1 MTGKNSFEGD
11 DRSILSLCVSASL
24 CLCVNLFTFHIFFRC
39 EPSDRDMQL
48 ETKLLEKSAPPTTKS
63 KKRRQKGCLAVVA
76 LLVVLALSPILW
88 RNLVKVY
95 YNGRIYPPETV
106 PAKPVAI
113 VFGAAVYGNDRLSAI
128 LRDRMDTAIDLYL
141 AGQVNKIIVSGDN
154 SSIYYDEPGT
164 MMAYAIEH
172 GVAAEDV
179 QPDYAGLRTYDTCYR
194 ARDIFGVQEAVLVT
208 QAFHL
213 PRALLTCR
221 GLGLDA
227 VGVAADRRPL
237 RYGRWYE
244 IRETAAMLVAV
255 WDVVRRQPPPV
266 MDEPIPVELN

>member
-1 MTGKNSFEGD
+1 ME
-11 DRSILSLCVSASL
+11 
-24 CLCVNLFTFHIFFRC
+24 
-39 EPSDRDMQL
+39 L
-48 ETKLLEKSAPPTTKS
+48 ETDLLEKAAAPTTKS
-63 KKRRQKGCLAVVA
+63 NKRWQKGCLVVVVLISIVA
-76 LLVVLALSPILW
+76 LTPLLW
-88 RNLVKVY
+88 RNLVKLY
-95 YNGRIYPPETV
+95 YHGRIYPAETV

-113 VFGAAVYGNDRLSAI
+113 VFGAAIYGEGRLSPI
-128 LRDRMDTAIDLYL
+128 LRDRMDTTIDLYL

-244 IRETAAMLVAV
+244 IRETAATLVAV
-255 WDVVRRQPPPV
+255 WDVIRHEPPPV
-266 MDEPIPVELN
+266 MGEPIPIELN

>member
-1 MTGKNSFEGD
+1 
-11 DRSILSLCVSASL
+11 
-24 CLCVNLFTFHIFFRC
+24 
-39 EPSDRDMQL
+39 MQI
-48 ETKLLEKSAPPTTKS
+48 ETKLSEQAVPPPVETKS
-63 KKRRQKGCLAVVA
+63 LKRWQKGCLGI
-76 LLVVLALSPILW
+76 LLFLFVLALTPLLW

-95 YNGRIYPPETV
+95 YSGRIYSVETT
-106 PAKPVAI
+106 PARPVAI
-113 VFGAAVYGNDRLSAI
+113 VFGAAVYGNGRLSII

-141 AGQVNKIIVSGDN
+141 AGRVNKIIVSGDN
-154 SSIYYDEPGT
+154 SSQYYNEPGA
-164 MMAYAIEH
+164 MMAYAVER
-172 GVAAEDV
+172 GVAAEDI

-194 ARDIFGVQEAVLVT
+194 ARDIFGIEEAILVT

-244 IRETAAMLVAV
+244 IRETAATLVAT
-255 WDVVRRQPPPV
+255 WDVIRRQPSTITG
-266 MDEPIPVELN
+266 DPIPIELN